1 MQVMVLLSPLFLDDA
16 KRSYCI
22 QISRFA
28 QSYQRH
34 LQQQQRLQ
42 QRTSHQHITHSVQ
55 TPPLHLLHQTDSH
68 HTVHHHDSHHHGSHQ
83 YDEMAQEHAIYLQHC
98 DFCLLQVQLALLD
111 GELKQVISRIHI
123 VQTMAQTWVDLSIIL
138 TPIAFFSPPAQAPPM
153 SISI

>member
-28 QSYQRH
+28 QSYHRH
-34 LQQQQRLQ
+34 LQQQRLQ
-42 QRTSHQHITHSVQ
+42 QHTTQTTTSTTQQHLFHQQHQHHMA
-55 TPPLHLLHQTDSH
+55 H
-68 HTVHHHDSHHHGSHQ
+68 HERHEAHEHD
-83 YDEMAQEHAIYLQHC
+83 IYLQHC
-98 DFCLLQVQLALLD
+98 DFCLLQVQFALLD
-111 GELKQVISRIHI
+111 GEVKEVISRINI

-138 TPIAFFSPPAQAPPM
+138 TPIAFFSPPAQAPPI

>member
-28 QSYQRH
+28 QSYHRH
-34 LQQQQRLQ
+34 LQQQRLQ
-42 QRTSHQHITHSVQ
+42 QHTTQTTTSTTQQQLFHQQHQHHMA
-55 TPPLHLLHQTDSH
+55 H
-68 HTVHHHDSHHHGSHQ
+68 HEHHEVHEHD
-83 YDEMAQEHAIYLQHC
+83 IYLQHC
-98 DFCLLQVQLALLD
+98 DFCLLQVQFALLD
-111 GELKQVISRIHI
+111 GEVKEVISRINI

-138 TPIAFFSPPAQAPPM
+138 TPIAFFSPPAQAPPI

>member
-28 QSYQRH
+28 QSYHRH
-34 LQQQQRLQ
+34 LQQQRLQ
-42 QRTSHQHITHSVQ
+42 QHTTQAKTSTTQQHLFHQQHQHHMA
-55 TPPLHLLHQTDSH
+55 H
-68 HTVHHHDSHHHGSHQ
+68 HERHEAHEHD
-83 YDEMAQEHAIYLQHC
+83 IYLQHC
-98 DFCLLQVQLALLD
+98 DFCLLQVQFALLD
-111 GELKQVISRIHI
+111 GEVKEVISRINI

-138 TPIAFFSPPAQAPPM
+138 TPIAFFSPPAHAPPI